1 MKFNYPQRGASF
13 LSIDSIVGAPFIV
26 LFLLFTILGIYYP
39 TIFGQLNSVDDLSRT
54 KTLLNQQHFDFLR
67 LFFQGHGHYYFRPL
81 VSSSFYL
88 DRIFFSCRPEIMH
101 FENVVIHCLNVL
113 LVFFA
118 AGKLLEKNDK
128 QKDGILPLIVALFFG
143 LHPLCTEPV
152 NWISGRYDLL
162 ATFFVLLSFNILIR
176 NTEHFRWWKDII
188 AAFSLLLGLLSKEVA
203 AGLLICTVLG
213 LLWDGSP
220 LFVSEWRNR
229 VKRCIPVVGAF
240 FVYLWMRCGFQIAS
254 DNGFT
259 SAIKGAHTAVGVS
272 YWLKLKGMTT
282 ALGFYIKK
290 LVWPFPLN
298 FAIVDINRTVYF
310 SLGVVGLGILVWML
324 LRKRG
329 RVRFFM
335 LWSIVFVFPALVVA
349 VNLMAW
355 TPLAERY
362 LYTSLVGVSLAVGIL
377 LNESGK
383 KGKGLLLALGCLI
396 LFFGWQTALRNI
408 VWQNNITLFAD
419 VVKKSPMFAP
429 GHNEYGIA
437 LQAAGRI
444 EEAKQ
449 QYELASKLSGASPFH
464 ALATVNAAGLD
475 SGAGLEKAIEKNL
488 MTKHLSRK
496 RRIEFLKKLAKS
508 FEKQLLEVSDNPEKR
523 KLLNKSIVIR
533 QKLYRITR
541 DPFHLY
547 REGQLHLALREKEQA
562 RSCFE
567 KVCKHSHDYYTKP
580 ACKLSQKLLEDQ

>member
-1 MKFNYPQRGASF
+1 M
-13 LSIDSIVGAPFIV
+13 GAPFLI

-39 TIFGQLNSVDDLSRT
+39 TIFGQFNSVDDQSRIVA
-54 KTLLNQQHFDFLR
+54 LLNSRHFDFLK
-67 LFFQGHGHYYFRPL
+67 LFFQGHGHYYFRPI
-81 VSSSFYL
+81 VASSFYL
-88 DRIFFSCRPEIMH
+88 DRLLFSCRPEIMH
-101 FENVVIHCLNVL
+101 FENVGIHCLNVL
-113 LVFFA
+113 LVFLA
-118 AGKLLEKNDK
+118 ARKLLEKDEESE
-128 QKDGILPLIVALFFG
+128 DSIIPLIVALFFG

-162 ATFFVLLSFNILIR
+162 ATLFVLISFNILIR
-176 NTEHFRWWKDII
+176 NTEGFRWWKEIV
-188 AAFSLLLGLLSKEVA
+188 AAFFLLFGLLSKEVA
-203 AGLLICTVLG
+203 AGLLICFVLG
-213 LLWDGSP
+213 LLWNGSP
-220 LFVSEWRNR
+220 VYVPLWRDR
-229 VKRCIPVVGAF
+229 AKRCIPFFGAF
-240 FVYLWMRCGFQIAS
+240 LTYTWMRCGFNFAG

-259 SAIKGAHTAVGVS
+259 SAIKGAHSAVGVP
-272 YWLKLKGMTT
+272 YWLKLRGMTT
-282 ALGFYIKK
+282 ALGFYLKK

-298 FAIVDINRTVYF
+298 FAIIDINRTAYF
-310 SLGVVGLGILVWML
+310 FLGVVGLGILVWML

-329 RVRFFM
+329 RIRFFM
-335 LWSIVFVFPALVVA
+335 LWSIAFVLPALVVA
-349 VNLMAW
+349 VNRMAW

-383 KGKGLLLALGCLI
+383 KGKGLLLALACLI

-464 ALATVNAAGLD
+464 ALAAVNAAGLD

-541 DPFHLY
+541 DPFQLY
-547 REGQLHLALREKEQA
+547 REGQLHIALGEKEQA

-567 KVCKHSHDYYTKP
+567 KVCKDSHDYYTKP
-580 ACKLSQKLLEDQ
+580 ACKMSQKLLEEQ